1 MIVSSIISN
10 SMFGLSN
17 TDTSI
22 LMGDK
27 IGKPTKIKGIS
38 PVHLLSAAFMSAPAS
53 LAIAKILVPEL
64 ERKTKESS
72 ESKMAKF
79 KG

>member
-1 MIVSSIISN
+1 MDVDKSS
-10 SMFGLSN
+10 
-17 TDTSI
+17 
-22 LMGDK
+22 
-27 IGKPTKIKGIS
+27 KPKTKGIS

-64 ERKTKESS
+64 EKGRKETSD
-72 ESKMAKF
+72 SKMAKF